1 MELVGEK
8 LYTIVAQS
16 LKKKILH
23 FSGELSVLYNIYKY
37 YSIRMQI
44 VYSV

>member
-16 LKKKILH
+16 LKKMLH